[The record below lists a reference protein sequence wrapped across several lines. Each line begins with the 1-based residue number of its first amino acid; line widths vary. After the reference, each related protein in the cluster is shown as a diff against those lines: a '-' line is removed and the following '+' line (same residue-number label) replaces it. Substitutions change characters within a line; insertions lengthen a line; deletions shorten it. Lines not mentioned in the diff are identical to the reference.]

1 MNQELLES
9 AEFYNRRYH
18 NFSSR
23 VIIPTTLLFVFVLL
37 FSIFA
42 KKEITISSEATVEP
56 YRIILNIQST
66 SNNSIV
72 TNKLSENKSVKKGEL
87 LIQYQDGAESVQQ
100 SNYASQLDMLR
111 DQKQQLEYLQKSLE
125 TGNDQFPTK
134 DNFGYQQ
141 TFYDYLNQAQSLR
154 SNTNQQNATIAS
166 QNAASSNSQAE
177 LGNIISDI
185 QSKIEDYQI
194 AKSAIQNDTTLDS
207 SNIGYSIYQNYKN
220 QSSSDNSDVLKS
232 QSIAQIDSQI
242 SQMEN
247 NLSNYRVQYAGS
259 GAQQAYSSS
268 LDSQLESLRSQQLS
282 RVGQE
287 LGNINQKIIEA
298 ETGKNVQT
306 NIVQKSKIFAP
317 EDGIVHLNP
326 ETSNSVIVP
335 EGNLIAQLYPLLTTE
350 KKVKITA
357 YISSKDIAQIK
368 VGDRIRFT
376 TIDNLSEQQNLTSTI
391 SSIDTSATKTEKGS
405 FFKVEAE
412 TKLTDQEAKKIRY
425 GLEGRIVM
433 ITGKKSYFQYY
444 LDQFLKKN

>member
-23 VIIPTTLLFVFVLL
+23 VIIPTTLLFVFILL
-37 FSIFA
+37 FSTFA
-42 KKEITISSEATVEP
+42 KKEITISSGATVEP
-56 YRIILNIQST
+56 NRIIVNIQST

-72 TNKLSENKSVKKGEL
+72 TNNLRENKSVKKGEL

-100 SNYASQLDMLR
+100 SSYASQLDMLR

-125 TGNDQFPTK
+125 SGNDQFPTK

-141 TFYDYLNQAQSLR
+141 SFYDYLNQAQSLR

-220 QSSSDNSDVLKS
+220 QSSSDNSNVLKS

-242 SQMEN
+242 SQMES
-247 NLSNYRVQYAGS
+247 NLSNFRVQYAGS
-259 GAQQAYSSS
+259 GAQQAYSNS
-268 LDSQLESLRSQQLS
+268 LASQLESLRSQQLS
-282 RVGQE
+282 HVGQE

-298 ETGKNVQT
+298 ETGKNMQT
-306 NIVQKSKIFAP
+306 NIVQKGKIVAP
-317 EDGIVHLNP
+317 EDGIIHLNP
-326 ETSNSVIVP
+326 ETSNSVIIP

-368 VGDRIRFT
+368 VGDQIRFT
-376 TIDNLSEQQNLTSTI
+376 TIDSISKQQNLTSTI

-412 TKLTDQEAKKIRY
+412 TKLTNQEAKKIRY

>member
-23 VIIPTTLLFVFVLL
+23 VIIPTTLLFVFILL
-37 FSIFA
+37 FSTFA
-42 KKEITISSEATVEP
+42 KKEITISSGATIEP
-56 YRIILNIQST
+56 NRIIVNIQST

-100 SNYASQLDMLR
+100 SSYASQLDMLR

-125 TGNDQFPTK
+125 SGNDQFPTK

-141 TFYDYLNQAQSLR
+141 SFYDYLNQAKSLR

-220 QSSSDNSDVLKS
+220 QSSSDNSNVLKS

-242 SQMEN
+242 SQMES

-259 GAQQAYSSS
+259 GAQQAYSNS
-268 LDSQLESLRSQQLS
+268 LASQLESLRSQQLS

-298 ETGKNVQT
+298 ETGKNMQT
-306 NIVQKSKIFAP
+306 NIVQKGKIVAP

-326 ETSNSVIVP
+326 ETSNSVIIP

-350 KKVKITA
+350 KRVKITA

-368 VGDRIRFT
+368 VGDQIRFT
-376 TIDNLSEQQNLTSTI
+376 TIDNISKQQNLTSTI

-412 TKLTDQEAKKIRY
+412 TKLTNQEAKKIRY

>member
-23 VIIPTTLLFVFVLL
+23 VIIPTTLLFVFILL
-37 FSIFA
+37 FSTFA
-42 KKEITISSEATVEP
+42 KKEITISSGATIEP
-56 YRIILNIQST
+56 NRIIVNIQST

-87 LIQYQDGAESVQQ
+87 LIQYQDGTESVQQ
-100 SNYASQLDMLR
+100 SSYASQLDMLR

-125 TGNDQFPTK
+125 SGNDQFPTK

-141 TFYDYLNQAQSLR
+141 SFYDYLNQAKSLR

-220 QSSSDNSDVLKS
+220 QSSSDNSNVLKS

-242 SQMEN
+242 SQMES

-259 GAQQAYSSS
+259 GAQQAYSNS
-268 LDSQLESLRSQQLS
+268 LASQLESLRSQQLS

-298 ETGKNVQT
+298 ETGKNMQT
-306 NIVQKSKIFAP
+306 NIVQKGKIVAP

-326 ETSNSVIVP
+326 ETSNSVIIP

-350 KKVKITA
+350 KRVKITA

-368 VGDRIRFT
+368 VGDQIRFT
-376 TIDNLSEQQNLTSTI
+376 TIDNISKQQNLTSTI

-412 TKLTDQEAKKIRY
+412 TKLTNQEAKKIRY

>member
-23 VIIPTTLLFVFVLL
+23 VIIPTTLLFVFILL

-42 KKEITISSEATVEP
+42 KKEITISSGATIEP
-56 YRIILNIQST
+56 NRIIVNIQST

-100 SNYASQLDMLR
+100 SSYASQLDMLR

-125 TGNDQFPTK
+125 SGNDQFPTK

-141 TFYDYLNQAQSLR
+141 SFYDYLNQAKSLR

-220 QSSSDNSDVLKS
+220 QSSSDNSNVLKS

-242 SQMEN
+242 SQMES

-259 GAQQAYSSS
+259 GAQQAYSNS
-268 LDSQLESLRSQQLS
+268 LASQLESLRSQQLS

-298 ETGKNVQT
+298 ETGKNMQT
-306 NIVQKSKIFAP
+306 NIVQKGKIVAP

-326 ETSNSVIVP
+326 ETSNSVIIP

-368 VGDRIRFT
+368 VGDQIRFT
-376 TIDNLSEQQNLTSTI
+376 TIDNISKQQNLTSTI

-412 TKLTDQEAKKIRY
+412 TKLTNQEAKKIRY

>member
-1 MNQELLES
+1 M
-9 AEFYNRRYH
+9 
-18 NFSSR
+18 
-23 VIIPTTLLFVFVLL
+23 
-37 FSIFA
+37 
-42 KKEITISSEATVEP
+42 
-56 YRIILNIQST
+56 
-66 SNNSIV
+66 
-72 TNKLSENKSVKKGEL
+72 
-87 LIQYQDGAESVQQ
+87 
-100 SNYASQLDMLR
+100 
-111 DQKQQLEYLQKSLE
+111 
-125 TGNDQFPTK
+125 
-134 DNFGYQQ
+134 
-141 TFYDYLNQAQSLR
+141 R

-220 QSSSDNSDVLKS
+220 QSSSDNSNVLKS

-242 SQMEN
+242 SQMES

-259 GAQQAYSSS
+259 GAQQAYSNS
-268 LDSQLESLRSQQLS
+268 LSSQLESLRSQQLS

-287 LGNINQKIIEA
+287 LGDINQKIIEA
-298 ETGKNVQT
+298 ETGKNMQT
-306 NIVQKSKIFAP
+306 NIVQKGKIVAP

-326 ETSNSVIVP
+326 ETSNSVIIP

-357 YISSKDIAQIK
+357 YIPSKYIAQIK
-368 VGDRIRFT
+368 VGDQIRFT
-376 TIDNLSEQQNLTSTI
+376 TIDNISKQQNLTSKI

-412 TKLTDQEAKKIRY
+412 TKLTNQEAKKIRY

>member
-37 FSIFA
+37 FSTFA
-42 KKEITISSEATVEP
+42 KKEMTISSGATVEP
-56 YRIILNIQST
+56 NRIIVNIQST

-87 LIQYQDGAESVQQ
+87 LIQYQDGVERVQQ
-100 SNYASQLDMLR
+100 SSYASQLDMLR

-125 TGNDQFPTK
+125 SGNDQFPTK

-185 QSKIEDYQI
+185 QSKIEEYKI
-194 AKSAIQNDTTLDS
+194 TKSAIQDDTTLDS
-207 SNIGYSIYQNYKN
+207 SNIGYSIYQSYKN
-220 QSSSDNSDVLKS
+220 QSSSDNSNVLKS

-242 SQMEN
+242 SQMES
-247 NLSNYRVQYAGS
+247 NLSNYRVQYAGL

-268 LDSQLESLRSQQLS
+268 LASQLESLRSQQLS

-298 ETGKNVQT
+298 ETGKNMQT
-306 NIVQKSKIFAP
+306 NIVQKGKIVAP

-326 ETSNSVIVP
+326 ETSNSVIIP

-357 YISSKDIAQIK
+357 YIPSKDITQIK

-376 TIDNLSEQQNLTSTI
+376 TIDNISKQQNLTSTI

-412 TKLTDQEAKKIRY
+412 TKLTNQEAKEIRY

-444 LDQFLKKN
+444 LDQFLKRN

>member
-42 KKEITISSEATVEP
+42 KKEITISSGATVEP

-125 TGNDQFPTK
+125 SGNDQFPTK

-154 SNTNQQNATIAS
+154 SNTNQQNANIAS

-220 QSSSDNSDVLKS
+220 QSSSDNSNVLKS

-247 NLSNYRVQYAGS
+247 NLSNYRVQYAGL

-357 YISSKDIAQIK
+357 YISSKDIAKIK

-376 TIDNLSEQQNLTSTI
+376 TIDNLSKQQNLTSTI

>member
-42 KKEITISSEATVEP
+42 KKEITISSRATVEP

-125 TGNDQFPTK
+125 SGNDQFPTK

-220 QSSSDNSDVLKS
+220 QSSSDNSNVLKS

-376 TIDNLSEQQNLTSTI
+376 TIDNLSKQQNLTSTI

>member
-23 VIIPTTLLFVFVLL
+23 VIIPTTLLFVFILL
-37 FSIFA
+37 FSTFA
-42 KKEITISSEATVEP
+42 KKEITISSGATIEP
-56 YRIILNIQST
+56 NRIIVNIQST

-100 SNYASQLDMLR
+100 SSYASQLDMLR

-125 TGNDQFPTK
+125 SGNDQFPTK

-141 TFYDYLNQAQSLR
+141 SFYDYLNQAKSLR

-220 QSSSDNSDVLKS
+220 QSSSDNSNVLKS

-242 SQMEN
+242 SQMES

-259 GAQQAYSSS
+259 GAQQAYSNS
-268 LDSQLESLRSQQLS
+268 LASQLESLRSQQLS
-282 RVGQE
+282 RVEQE

-298 ETGKNVQT
+298 ETGKNMQT
-306 NIVQKSKIFAP
+306 NIVQKGKIVAP

-326 ETSNSVIVP
+326 ETSNSVIIP

-350 KKVKITA
+350 KRVKITA

-368 VGDRIRFT
+368 VGDQIRFT
-376 TIDNLSEQQNLTSTI
+376 TIDNISKQQNLTSTI

-412 TKLTDQEAKKIRY
+412 TKLTNQEAKKIRY

>member
-42 KKEITISSEATVEP
+42 KKEITISSGATVEP

-125 TGNDQFPTK
+125 SGNDQFPTK

-185 QSKIEDYQI
+185 QSKIEDYQR

-220 QSSSDNSDVLKS
+220 QSSSDNSNVLKS

-259 GAQQAYSSS
+259 GTQQAYSSS

-350 KKVKITA
+350 KKVKIIA

-376 TIDNLSEQQNLTSTI
+376 TIDNLSKQQNLTSTI

>member
-1 MNQELLES
+1 MDQELLES
-9 AEFYNRRYH
+9 AEFYNLRYH

-23 VIIPTTLLFVFVLL
+23 VIIPTTLLFVFVFL

-42 KKEITISSEATVEP
+42 KKEITISSGATIEP
-56 YRIILNIQST
+56 NRIIVNIQST
-66 SNNSIV
+66 SNNTII

-100 SNYASQLDMLR
+100 SSYASQLDMLR

-125 TGNDQFPTK
+125 SGNDQFPTK

-177 LGNIISDI
+177 LGNIISDV

-220 QSSSDNSDVLKS
+220 QSSSDNSNVLKS

-242 SQMEN
+242 SQMES

-268 LDSQLESLRSQQLS
+268 LASQLESLRSQQLS

-298 ETGKNVQT
+298 ETGKNMQT
-306 NIVQKSKIFAP
+306 NIVQKGKIVAP
-317 EDGIVHLNP
+317 EDGIVHLNT
-326 ETSNSVIVP
+326 ETSNSVIIP

-357 YISSKDIAQIK
+357 YVPSKDI
-368 VGDRIRFT
+368 
-376 TIDNLSEQQNLTSTI
+376 
-391 SSIDTSATKTEKGS
+391 
-405 FFKVEAE
+405 
-412 TKLTDQEAKKIRY
+412 
-425 GLEGRIVM
+425 
-433 ITGKKSYFQYY
+433 Y
-444 LDQFLKKN
+444 LNYK

>member
-42 KKEITISSEATVEP
+42 KKEITISSGATVEP

-125 TGNDQFPTK
+125 SGNDQFPTK

-220 QSSSDNSDVLKS
+220 QSSSDNSNVLKS

-259 GAQQAYSSS
+259 GTQQAYSSS

-282 RVGQE
+282 RVGEE

-350 KKVKITA
+350 KKVKIIA

-376 TIDNLSEQQNLTSTI
+376 TIDNLSKQQNLTSTI